1 MLTLRQRIQARRIAR
16 TCWVRSNNDPQQAE
30 LLFRSMPE
38 MQAID
43 PALIIL
49 LVKLAIELWMYWQQ
63 HNISEP
69 SSIPSEA
76 EPGDWSG
83 DESE

>member
-1 MLTLRQRIQARRIAR
+1 
-16 TCWVRSNNDPQQAE
+16 
-30 LLFRSMPE
+30 MPE

-69 SSIPSEA
+69 SSVPFEA

-83 DESE
+83 DDQE